1 MKEIIKSEFVAAVN
15 ETKMTRKELAAKYEL
30 PETEIKKIMKAFGLK
45 ISRKQHVTYVI
56 VDDTINTAL
65 LDSSEVAVD
74 STPMDIVPSMDT
86 HTEAFTSIVE
96 TVN

>member
-45 ISRKQHVTYVI
+45 ISRKQHTTYVI
-56 VDDTINTAL
+56 VDDTIAST
-65 LDSSEVAVD
+65 DTVTDVAI
-74 STPMDIVPSMDT
+74 DIVPSMDT
-86 HTEAFTSIVE
+86 HAEAFTPIVE

>member
-1 MKEIIKSEFVAAVN
+1 MKEIIKSEFVHAVN

-56 VDDTINTAL
+56 VDDTATTETLASN
-65 LDSSEVAVD
+65 EVAVD
-74 STPMDIVPSMDT
+74 ITPSTPF
-86 HTEAFTSIVE
+86 TEVFATPDFVE
-96 TVN
+96 SQVN